1 MLGGICLKPIFSLA
15 PLFGDH
21 MVFQTGKPVKLFGTC
36 KKRAELKVDWFGE
49 SFKYRTEGTT
59 FLIELSALPVTR
71 TPFSFTISCRKQ
83 IVEIKDCLAGDVI
96 LCGGQSNMQFTLKE
110 TVFETRPKP
119 NPNIRFYEV
128 PKLPYDNAHVEFPW
142 LYHANPKWAECDKES
157 ALWFSAVGY
166 YVSQGLEEELD
177 IPIGVI
183 SCNNGDTSVFTWTN
197 MADLLENPALARYLN
212 NYKAELAK
220 YAKPDDYD
228 KLFKERL
235 PKLMEFWSEIEK
247 GVAAGLSGEEANK
260 RAYEKV
266 GDSTLPMG
274 PKHWNRPS
282 GEFDTMVKKV
292 VPFPLKAVLFY
303 QGESDHQNAD
313 LYEQAFKT
321 MIKSWRKAFGDAA
334 LPFVF
339 TQVAGYSY
347 PGLGEPGIAYVR
359 EAQAACINPTDNVF
373 MASAVDLGEEN
384 NIHPKDKRVVAQ
396 RLLNVLLEK
405 VYRKGKNSGSP
416 ALFSYQYSE
425 GKLVVY
431 TQYNN
436 LNLVSRSGQNLG
448 FSVIFENGS
457 EFEAE
462 KVELTGNQVVIRNI
476 KHAVEIRY
484 NFKNHP
490 HCDIYSANELPL
502 LPFRIK
508 LKY

>member
-1 MLGGICLKPIFSLA
+1 MKPFFTLA
-15 PLFGDH
+15 PLFGNH

-36 KKRAELKVDWFGE
+36 RKRIELKVDWFGE
-49 SFKYRTEGTT
+49 SFKYRTEGAT
-59 FLIELSALPVTR
+59 FLIELAALPVTR
-71 TPFSFTISCRKQ
+71 TPFSFSISCRKQ
-83 IVEIKDCLAGDVI
+83 TVEIKDCLAGDVI

-119 NPNIRFYEV
+119 NPMIRFYEV
-128 PKLPYDNAHVEFPW
+128 PKLLYENAHVEFPW

-177 IPIGVI
+177 VPIGVI
-183 SCNNGDTSVFTWTN
+183 SCNNGDTSVFTWTA
-197 MADLLENPALARYLN
+197 MQDILENPALARYAN

-282 GEFDTMVKKV
+282 GEFDTMVNKV

-303 QGESDHQNAD
+303 QGESGPP
-313 LYEQAFKT
+313 E
-321 MIKSWRKAFGDAA
+321 RR
-334 LPFVF
+334 P
-339 TQVAGYSY
+339 
-347 PGLGEPGIAYVR
+347 VR
-359 EAQAACINPTDNVF
+359 TGVQD
-373 MASAVDLGEEN
+373 D
-384 NIHPKDKRVVAQ
+384 DQVVAQ
-396 RLLNVLLEK
+396 SLRRRGPAVRLHAGRGVLLSRPRRARHRLHPRSAGRLHQSDRQRLHGVRRRPWGREQHPSEGQARRRAAAAWRPP
-405 VYRKGKNSGSP
+405 RKSLPEGKNSGSP
-416 ALFSYQYSE
+416 ALFSHQYSE
-425 GKLVVY
+425 GRLVVY

-448 FSVIFENGS
+448 FSIVFENGS

-462 KVELTGNQVVIRNI
+462 KVELTGNQIVIKNI
-476 KHAVEIRY
+476 KHAVEVRY

-502 LPFRIK
+502 LPFRVK